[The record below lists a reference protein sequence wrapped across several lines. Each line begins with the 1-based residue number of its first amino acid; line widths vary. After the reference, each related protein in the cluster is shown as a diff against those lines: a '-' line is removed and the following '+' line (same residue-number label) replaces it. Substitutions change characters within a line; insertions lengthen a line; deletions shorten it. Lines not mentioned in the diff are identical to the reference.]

1 MSFVESALF
10 KSRYPGYHYV
20 IPKRLSQDVVES
32 FFSVQRQACGG
43 TNNMTA
49 YTYGYNI
56 NSSLAA
62 STKLV
67 TKRQTNVY
75 ETDDVELGQQPHNWS
90 SLPKR
95 DNVQGIFSTNLWPVN
110 L

>member
-1 MSFVESALF
+1 
-10 KSRYPGYHYV
+10 
-20 IPKRLSQDVVES
+20 
-32 FFSVQRQACGG
+32 
-43 TNNMTA
+43 MTA

-56 NSSLAA
+56 NSSLAS

-75 ETDDVELGQQPHNWS
+75 ETDDLELGEQPCGWS

-95 DNVQGIFSTNLWPVN
+95 DNVKGIFSKHLWPVN
-110 L
+110 V

>member
-1 MSFVESALF
+1 
-10 KSRYPGYHYV
+10 
-20 IPKRLSQDVVES
+20 
-32 FFSVQRQACGG
+32 
-43 TNNMTA
+43 MTA

-56 NSSLAA
+56 NSSLAS

-75 ETDDVELGQQPHNWS
+75 ETDDLELGEQPCGWS

-95 DNVQGIFSTNLWPVN
+95 DNVQGIFSKHLRPVN
-110 L
+110 I

>member
-1 MSFVESALF
+1 MDSDILTSHDP
-10 KSRYPGYHYV
+10 KHHYI

-32 FFSVQRQACGG
+32 FFSVQRQSCGG
-43 TNNMTA
+43 TSNMTA

-56 NSSLAA
+56 NSSLAS
-62 STKLV
+62 STTLV

-75 ETDDVELGQQPHNWS
+75 ETDGLELGEQPCGWS

-95 DNVQGIFSTNLWPVN
+95 DNVQGIFSKHLWPVN
-110 L
+110 I